1 VLQCPDSLVSVV
13 GVGAPSVANAMF
25 VAELAQAWLGQMG
38 DMVDVGGEPPKRPW
52 WQTTRT
58 VRQGY
63 LLGGG
68 NLILAMGE
76 LALFV
81 SGTGLHRWLGL
92 AIGLGFLGIAAI
104 YLLSAFALRC
114 RQRTTTSVSRH
125 GDEGISRL

>member
-1 VLQCPDSLVSVV
+1 M

-25 VAELAQAWLGQMG
+25 VAELAQAWLGQLG
-38 DMVDVGGEPPKRPW
+38 SMVDVGGEPPKRPW

-68 NLILAMGE
+68 NLILAVGE

-92 AIGLGFLGIAAI
+92 AIGLVFLVIAAI
-104 YLLSAFALRC
+104 YLLSAFALRR

>member
-1 VLQCPDSLVSVV
+1 
-13 GVGAPSVANAMF
+13 VANAVF
-25 VAELAQAWLGQMG
+25 VAELARAWLGQLG
-38 DMVDVGGEPPKRPW
+38 DNMVDVGGEPPKRPW

-68 NLILAMGE
+68 NLILAVGE

-92 AIGLGFLGIAAI
+92 VTGLVFLGIAAV
-104 YLLSAFALRC
+104 YLLSAFALRR
-114 RQRTTTSVSRH
+114 RQGTTTSVPRH